1 MSDGGRAILSHSLHG
16 LAATGI
22 PSRCR
27 SVFARVLL
35 AGDVPVGDRRTVDR
49 QTEDRLERHMAIKA
63 TVATEDEFVEARCQG
78 VAGEGRDTSRG
89 SSALGER
96 TPGEST

>member
-1 MSDGGRAILSHSLHG
+1 MSDGGRAVLLHSLHG

-27 SVFARVLL
+27 SVLARVLL

-49 QTEDRLERHMAIKA
+49 QTEDRLEGHMAIKA
-63 TVATEDEFVEARCQG
+63 TVVAEDEFVEVG
-78 VAGEGRDTSRG
+78 VEVLPAKAVICPEAP
-89 SSALGER
+89 AL
-96 TPGEST
+96 